1 MMNSSPADTSR
12 LSPVASTGPGTRA
25 GSQVQSLPPETGNL
39 WSGQMR
45 DLSPQSAPS
54 VSCVIPIRSWADVAE
69 AYRPVATPSM
79 RGPNVDS
86 VLAQRIDDPEIV
98 NIDSSYT
105 YAPRNAR
112 VKVVDKRLLEIRNGA
127 SASELDSWTGLQRF
141 GSFYD
146 MREISGRLTDEPL
159 WSVSTRDRLIGYLT
173 RCPMHLICSVFRDH
187 CAETSG
193 PLETS
198 GEKYGTR
205 PGSKP
210 AESVRPP
217 DSAGCHSRHDGENP
231 DDQLEVDDA
240 NPHHAG

>member
-12 LSPVASTGPGTRA
+12 LSPVASTGPGTPA
-25 GSQVQSLPPETGNL
+25 GSQVQSLPPESGKS

-79 RGPNVDS
+79 RGPNID

-98 NIDSSYT
+98 NIDSSRT
-105 YAPRNAR
+105 YAPRNDR
-112 VKVVDKRLLEIRNGA
+112 VNVADERLLEIRNGA
-127 SASELDSWTGLQRF
+127 SASELDSRTGLQRF

-146 MREISGRLTDEPL
+146 LREISGRLTDEPL
-159 WSVSTRDRLIGYLT
+159 RSVSTRDRVVGYLT
-173 RCPMHLICSVFRDH
+173 RCPMQPICSVFRDR

-193 PLETS
+193 QLETS
-198 GEKYGTR
+198 
-205 PGSKP
+205 
-210 AESVRPP
+210 V
-217 DSAGCHSRHDGENP
+217 
-231 DDQLEVDDA
+231 
-240 NPHHAG
+240 